1 MEEDAAEFAHR
12 LRHRAVTYGVLT
24 CVLMVATSL
33 VADKG
38 GAVLAGLWPLMM
50 IGGLIT
56 LLLTGYL
63 LFDAALFRF
72 IASHEDELDGC
83 KALDDMLARMRLRSR
98 PEKTR
103 PLRARIS
110 GTKSVLVK
118 LHIAFAA
125 FVTLFVA
132 LLVYGFWGH

>member
-1 MEEDAAEFAHR
+1 M
-12 LRHRAVTYGVLT
+12 TYGVLT

-50 IGGLIT
+50 MGGLIT
-56 LLLTGYL
+56 LALTGYL

-132 LLVYGFWGH
+132 LIVYGFWGH

>member
-1 MEEDAAEFAHR
+1 MEEDAAEFAHH
-12 LRHRAVTYGVLT
+12 LRHRAITYGVLT
-24 CVLMVATSL
+24 CILMVGTSII
-33 VADKG
+33 ADKG
-38 GAVLAGLWPLMM
+38 GALFAGLWPLMM

-56 LLLTGYL
+56 LFLTGYL

-83 KALDDMLARMRLRSR
+83 KALDDILARMRLRAR

-103 PLRARIS
+103 PLNARIS

-132 LLVYGFWGH
+132 LVLYGLWSR